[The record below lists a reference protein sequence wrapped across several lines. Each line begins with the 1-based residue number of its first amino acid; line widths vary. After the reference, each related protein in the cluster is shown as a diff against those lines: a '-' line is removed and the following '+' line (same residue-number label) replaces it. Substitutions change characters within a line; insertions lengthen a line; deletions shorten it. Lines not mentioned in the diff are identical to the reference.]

1 MDGDGLREKD
11 KKGHM
16 VQKGA
21 IKLSLEKAV
30 PHIIIENHL
39 PREVVKNSCDVEA
52 YRWLENTEE

>member
-1 MDGDGLREKD
+1 MGGDGLGEKD

-16 VQKGA
+16 VQKVA
-21 IKLSLEKAV
+21 IKLSLEKSV

-52 YRWLENTEE
+52 CWWLENTEE

>member
-1 MDGDGLREKD
+1 MVGDGLREKD

-21 IKLSLEKAV
+21 IKLSLEKAF

-39 PREVVKNSCDVEA
+39 PRKVKKSCDVEA

>member
-1 MDGDGLREKD
+1 MREKD

-39 PREVVKNSCDVEA
+39 PREVAKKSCDVEA
-52 YRWLENTEE
+52 YWWLENTEE